1 VDEAHQQLKDFVH
14 NVIVTNAS
22 VDMGNLGAE
31 VEGVH
36 RNNLDAVAEESSALD
51 ACMETHGLASPAMSA
66 CVSPASSNGGVY
78 SVTLSPPRLQK
89 NEGCLLQQELLETF
103 GLNLHRIEKD
113 VQRCDRNY
121 WYFTVENLDKLRN
134 VMCTYVWEHLD
145 VGYMQGMCDLVAPL
159 LVVFNDES
167 LTYACFC
174 HLMERMVENFPN
186 GNAMDCHFANMRS
199 LIQIL
204 DSEMYEL
211 MHSHGDYTHFYFC
224 YRWFLLDFK
233 RELVY
238 SDVYATWEVIW
249 AAQHVASSHFVLFLA
264 LALLETYRDIILSNC
279 MDFTDII
286 KFFNEMAERHDASA
300 VLALARDLVLQLQL
314 LIENK

>member
-1 VDEAHQQLKDFVH
+1 MHVSEAL
-14 NVIVTNAS
+14 
-22 VDMGNLGAE
+22 
-31 VEGVH
+31 
-36 RNNLDAVAEESSALD
+36 
-51 ACMETHGLASPAMSA
+51 
-66 CVSPASSNGGVY
+66 
-78 SVTLSPPRLQK
+78 RLFFLPQFI
-89 NEGCLLQQELLETF
+89 GCL
-103 GLNLHRIEKD
+103 R
-113 VQRCDRNY
+113 
-121 WYFTVENLDKLRN
+121 
-134 VMCTYVWEHLD
+134 YVWEHLD
-145 VGYMQGMCDLVAPL
+145 IGYMQGMCDLVAPL
-159 LVVFNDES
+159 LVIFNDES

-238 SDVYATWEVIW
+238 PDVFATWEVIW
-249 AAQHVASSHFVLFLA
+249 AAQHVSSNHFVLFLA
-264 LALLETYRDIILSNC
+264 LALLETYRDIILTNS

-286 KFFNEMAERHDASA
+286 KFFNGESFLGSA
-300 VLALARDLVLQLQL
+300 AMLFRVVFFLQKWRNVMMQPLC
-314 LIENK
+314 